1 MSTSSS
7 PSTKS
12 GELFGHP
19 KGLSY
24 LFLTEM
30 WERFSYYGMRVLLV
44 LYMVKYLFE
53 RIESGVQT
61 VYGFETLKYVLESLY
76 GPLSH
81 QALSSHI
88 YGLYT
93 SLVYLTPLLGGY
105 MADRYLGRTKAV
117 YIGGGL
123 MAIGHLLMAV
133 ESLFFPALLFLIFGN
148 GFFKPNMSTQV
159 GGLYAEGDQRKDS
172 AYTLFYMGIN
182 LGAFFSPLVC
192 GTLGQKVGWHYGFA
206 AAGVGMIV
214 GLIIYSMGQK
224 YLPQQEFIPMAKRN
238 SSSIKQDHAPLTPE
252 DKKNIFGLF
261 ILCVLNILFW
271 GVYEQQGNVLQIFAD
286 SKINWSILGF
296 EVPSTWY
303 QSFNPVLIFILSP
316 IMMKVWSWQRR
327 HAGEPNSTTKM
338 AIGCF
343 LMAFGFLVLVW
354 GSDLL
359 TEVAKLNVSWLFWCT
374 FLFTWG
380 ELYLSPIGLSL
391 VSKIA
396 PARMISLLMG
406 VWLSSSAFG
415 NLVSGNI
422 GAQYEK
428 LGDKNFFFLL
438 VAISAV
444 AGVLFIAV
452 NKILKLKA

>member
-1 MSTSSS
+1 MSNHPTQAA
-7 PSTKS
+7 KS
-12 GELFGHP
+12 DELFGHP

-44 LYMVKYLFE
+44 LYMVNYLFE
-53 RIESGVQT
+53 RIESGIQT
-61 VYGFETLKYVLESLY
+61 VYGFTTIKSVLEFIY

-105 MADRYLGRTKAV
+105 MADRYLGRSKAV
-117 YIGGGL
+117 YVGGGL
-123 MAIGHLLMAV
+123 MAIGHLLMAA

-148 GFFKPNMSTQV
+148 GFFKPNISTQV
-159 GGLYAEGDQRKDS
+159 GSLYEPGDQRKDS

-182 LGAFFSPLVC
+182 LGATLSPFIC
-192 GTLGQKVGWHYGFA
+192 GTLGQRVGWHYGFS
-206 AAGVGMIV
+206 AAGVGMII
-214 GLIIYSMGQK
+214 GLFIYWRGQRH
-224 YLPQQEFIPMAKRN
+224 LPQQEFVPVTRLKTSN
-238 SSSIKQDHAPLTPE
+238 SNNDNAPLTME

-286 SKINWSILGF
+286 SKIDWNILGF

-303 QSFNPVLIFILSP
+303 QSFNPVLIILLSP
-316 IMMKVWSWQRR
+316 LMMKVWGWQRTKNS
-327 HAGEPNSTTKM
+327 EPNSTTKM

-359 TEVAKLNVSWLFWCT
+359 TEVAKLNVSWIFWCT

-396 PARMISLLMG
+396 PARMVSMLMG

-415 NLVSGNI
+415 NYVSGTI

-438 VAISAV
+438 VAMSAV
-444 AGVLFIAV
+444 AGLMFIIV
-452 NKILKLKA
+452 NKVLKLKV